1 VSVPKEASDVSKD
14 CIGLDIGSS
23 AIKLVQLKVRRNEI
37 SLLNFGVEPV
47 PQQAIVDGQVLN
59 HGALVDAV
67 RQLASRIH
75 LKGKKMAVAVSGNS
89 VIIKRLVIPAME
101 GAALAEQMEWEVK
114 QNITFAR
121 EEVVVDHEVMV
132 KQTLQGQM
140 EVLLVAAKRDVVSQY
155 VQVVRDA
162 GFSPIIIDA
171 AALALQNAVE
181 CGIGFTPGETVAI
194 INVGASSSTL
204 CIVADGRPSF
214 TRELGAGGNTY
225 TEAITRQ
232 LGVSLEG
239 AEAYKIGSAI
249 GGVQADVVPQ
259 EVYPILARVSEQVA
273 EEYQRSLDFYI
284 NDTVDAHLSRVYL
297 SGGSC
302 LVPQLPKAIQDRARI
317 PVEII
322 DPFARVAVDPRRFDV
337 DYLRGNAPVA
347 TVAFGL
353 ALRRQRDSS

>member
-1 VSVPKEASDVSKD
+1 MAKH

-23 AIKLVQLKVRRNEI
+23 AIKLVQLQIGRREM
-37 SLLNFGVEPV
+37 SLQNFGIEPV
-47 PQQAIVDGQVLN
+47 APQAIVDGQVLN

-67 RQLASRIH
+67 RQLASRIQ
-75 LKGKKMAVAVSGNS
+75 LKGKKMALAVSGNS

-114 QNITFAR
+114 TNIAFARER

-140 EVLLVAAKRDVVSQY
+140 EVLLVAAKRDVVGQY

-162 GFSPIIIDA
+162 GFSPVIIDA

-181 CGIGFTPGETVAI
+181 CGIGFSPGETVAV

-225 TEAITRQ
+225 TEAIQRQ
-232 LGVSLEG
+232 LGVSLDG
-239 AEAYKIGSAI
+239 AEAYKV
-249 GGVQADVVPQ
+249 GGVTGGVHADVVPQ
-259 EVYPILARVSEQVA
+259 EVHAILAHVSEQVA

-322 DPFARVAVDPRRFDV
+322 DPFARVVVDPRRFDV
-337 DYLRGNAPVA
+337 DYLRANAPMA

-353 ALRRQRDSS
+353 ALRRPGDSA